1 MREREDLSWDEWGL
15 RVNRYLQHLE
25 LLFTP
30 DRFVIGGGVS
40 KRFDKFA
47 DQLDVRAEV
56 VPAELRNQAGIVG
69 AALVAAG
76 LGARAGLTRIA
87 RVARRDRYGELEG
100 KTFLITGANTGIG
113 RATTEDLARRGG
125 RVILACRSAE
135 KTLPVIEAIT
145 AETGNDRLEHLPLD
159 LADLDSVRTAAAT
172 LVERGEPIDVLIA
185 NAGVA
190 GQRGETAQG
199 WELAFGI
206 NHLGHFLF
214 VTSLLDLLRA
224 GAPARVVI
232 VASQAHGDAKD
243 LDEDKLRGRTR
254 TDHGPQGVQ
263 PVEAGQRPLRPGAGP
278 PGRPGRDR
286 GLRPPPRAWWPPTSG
301 AASPGPSARS

>member
-1 MREREDLSWDEWGL
+1 M
-15 RVNRYLQHLE
+15 
-25 LLFTP
+25 
-30 DRFVIGGGVS
+30 
-40 KRFDKFA
+40 
-47 DQLDVRAEV
+47 
-56 VPAELRNQAGIVG
+56 
-69 AALVAAG
+69 
-76 LGARAGLTRIA
+76 
-87 RVARRDRYGELEG
+87 
-100 KTFLITGANTGIG
+100 TGANTGIG

-135 KTLPVIEAIT
+135 KTLPVIDAIT

-199 WELAFGI
+199 FELAFGI

-224 GAPARVVI
+224 ALAARVVI
-232 VASQAHGDAKD
+232 VASQAHYDAKD
-243 LDEDKLRGRTR
+243 LDVDAAPGP
-254 TDHGPQGVQ
+254 DPDHHGPARSTTARSWPTSSFAQELARRVDPAEVAIYALHPGVVASDIWRRI
-263 PVEAGQRPLRPGAGP
+263 PWPIRPLMTRAMISNEDGARTSLWCATSDDPELASGGYYDACAP
-278 PGRPGRDR
+278 KDPSERATPELAAWLWDR
-286 GLRPPPRAWWPPTSG
+286 SEDWT
-301 AASPGPSARS
+301 AASRP